1 MTKTHN
7 GSPVMGLGR
16 DIGLGNT
23 VNRPADLGALLGGY
37 ESLRRLSYS
46 PMSVCIRETLF
57 SKKTIQLGPI
67 HGARIISPVAGRSA
81 RAIFRFHCCVKNV
94 GEMST
99 AGFHSVV
106 EDGSGAGGGGGGV

>member
-7 GSPVMGLGR
+7 GFPVMGLGR

-37 ESLRRLSYS
+37 ERLRRLSYS
-46 PMSVCIRETLF
+46 PMSICIRETLF
-57 SKKTIQLGPI
+57 SKKTIQLGTM
-67 HGARIISPVAGRSA
+67 HGAPIISPVAGRSA
-81 RAIFRFHCCVKNV
+81 QAIFRFHCCVKNA

-106 EDGSGAGGGGGGV
+106 EVEMGVGGV